1 MNKREWLV
9 SQGLAQGT
17 RGRFSKEAD
26 RAWGEYQVGLT
37 RAHIEEIKI
46 LLEPDY
52 TTPEGV
58 RDGFDLAEPVIT
70 NPVIRKEDLAY
81 TVDKDGRLVAHGEC
95 GRCDDRINRCACKG
109 GPWGLRYIDKTQRPY
124 LVVSA

>member
-17 RGRFSKEAD
+17 RGRFSKEAEE
-26 RAWGEYQVGLT
+26 AWAAYQGDV
-37 RAHIEEIKI
+37 EEIKI

-81 TVDKDGRLVAHGEC
+81 TVDNDGRLVAHGEC
-95 GRCDDRINRCACKG
+95 GKCNDRINRCACKG